1 MNAHFNLHRFD
12 EFSLNIYYYSILKK
26 TCQPYKNAHRKVFPK
41 WFTFQ
46 WVFFNLNSRNGPI
59 ASPLNF
65 EKSLQPF
72 IYKAFSISKKCR
84 LPLSYHFS
92 DLVLFFT
99 VTYF

>member
-59 ASPLNF
+59 VRVLLYMDLRI
-65 EKSLQPF
+65 SLY
-72 IYKAFSISKKCR
+72 ILI
-84 LPLSYHFS
+84 LSRARARGHHIVS
-92 DLVLFFT
+92 A
-99 VTYF
+99 